1 MGERIRELVDA
12 LLGNLSA
19 AALEA
24 DQSPTIPI
32 RHLPPTTSATPPV
45 PKSGSSSF
53 STAKGTL
60 GRALAYGLGASASS
74 SLTATIRSPSPNLTL
89 FPQLSTLSK
98 YSPFARSTLSVPSAS
113 SASPALS
120 PLASVVGGA
129 GVTST
134 RMELGP
140 ISNEATPPTMS
151 KERSRGT
158 SRKGTGEEGPM
169 VDRYG
174 FVVDVRRGM
183 KLLRASGGAG
193 KLKDDD
199 LSTSTRDG
207 EEGEGEVPQES
218 MKLLFNQLT
227 EMHNKTDATASLSW
241 DSFIRRRQVTLSSSA
256 RRAVLKSK
264 PAKATLLGGE
274 LGAGDEGWSENLV
287 GVAQMGLD
295 GKKGDWLE
303 FKGLVRKGIPIA
315 YRPKYVS
322 PPPPLPLTPMQ
333 DLGRAIRLK

>member
-1 MGERIRELVDA
+1 
-12 LLGNLSA
+12 
-19 AALEA
+19 
-24 DQSPTIPI
+24 
-32 RHLPPTTSATPPV
+32 
-45 PKSGSSSF
+45 
-53 STAKGTL
+53 
-60 GRALAYGLGASASS
+60 
-74 SLTATIRSPSPNLTL
+74 
-89 FPQLSTLSK
+89 
-98 YSPFARSTLSVPSAS
+98 
-113 SASPALS
+113 
-120 PLASVVGGA
+120 
-129 GVTST
+129 
-134 RMELGP
+134 MELEP
-140 ISNEATPPTMS
+140 IANEATPPTMS

-256 RRAVLKSK
+256 RRAVSKSK
-264 PAKATLLGGE
+264 PAKGTLLGGE

-303 FKGLVRKGIPIA
+303 FKGLVRKGITIA

-322 PPPPLPLTPMQ
+322 PPPSAPTHTDAGSGPSYPAQMTSSSLDCTNRFSLSIWGRRTRARRRSTWTAIGRFPQTSFSRGTDRGSASYGTCSWHTP
-333 DLGRAIRLK
+333 GAIPSSATARA